1 MYIQVFIVDDHE
13 ILREGLKSIINKEPD
28 LEVVGEAE
36 SGSAALAMIH
46 EYDFD
51 IIIIDVE
58 MPGLSGAD
66 TAKKMVSEYG
76 KKVLA
81 LSAHSDILNVQKM
94 LKAGVKGYLLK
105 ECLLYEI
112 PLAIRRIVNGGI
124 YISAQLTQDV
134 VSDYVKRLSQVEN
147 SALTI
152 LTNKE
157 IEVLKLIAKGIPRRQ
172 IAQQLYTTTS
182 TVSTHRQNAME
193 KLGLSNNAD
202 LVTWAIREGIITL
215 DSNIK

>member
-28 LEVVGEAE
+28 MEVIGEAE
-36 SGSAALAMIH
+36 NGSAALAKMD

-58 MPGLSGAD
+58 MPGISGAD
-66 TAKKMVSEYG
+66 TAKKIVTEYG

-81 LSAHSDILNVQKM
+81 LSAHSDIPNVQKM

-112 PLAIRRIVNGGI
+112 PLAIRRIVNGGT

-147 SALTI
+147 SALAI

-172 IAQQLYTTTS
+172 IAHQLYTTPG

-193 KLGLSNNAD
+193 KLGLSSNTD

-215 DSNIK
+215 NS